1 MEAVSNILENL
12 KDDAMYYG
20 DYGKRFLS
28 NSDIGTLLS
37 NPKLFGVSRPENK
50 SLAEG
55 RLFHQLILETDKA
68 VSFPTIDV
76 SSRNTKAYKDYI
88 AETGLDFILLE
99 KEADSI
105 KELTKTMLSNLTFYD
120 MIYMDGNEY
129 EVPQV
134 KEIHGKLWKGK
145 ADIVSQDVLI
155 DIKTTSDISSFRWSA
170 KKYNY
175 DSQCYI
181 YQELFGKPLVFLV
194 IDKLTKQLGIF
205 KPSTEFV
212 EGGQQKVLKAIEVY
226 DRFFGDNAVE
236 SIDSY
241 FIEETI

>member
-12 KDDAMYYG
+12 KDDSMYYG

-37 NPKLFGVSRPENK
+37 NPKLFRVSRPENK

-55 RLFHQLILETDKA
+55 RLFHQLILEKDKA
-68 VSFPTIDV
+68 ISFPTIDT
-76 SSRNTKAYKDYI
+76 SSRNTKAYKDHI
-88 AETGLDFILLE
+88 EDTGLDFILLE

-105 KELTKTMLSNLTFYD
+105 RELTKTMLSNLAFYD

-145 ADIVSQDVLI
+145 ADIVSHDVLI

-194 IDKLTKQLGIF
+194 IDKLTQQLGIF